1 MRKTITPAALSLA
14 LALTGGAASAADA
27 GSSGPWRE
35 GSPRADAA
43 RPAAVQQKTEAPMFG
58 RNNVHKY
65 LGLGSIGAAAL
76 TLVAPKE
83 EGGAHE
89 KLAEAALALGA
100 AAVATGFYAH
110 SDDLS
115 WEWSNPDTRHAT
127 YGALG
132 VLGYLL
138 AVAKGG
144 EGGHAAAGA
153 LGAVAMVTAI
163 KITW

>member
-1 MRKTITPAALSLA
+1 MRNPILVAMLGAA
-14 LALTGGAASAADA
+14 LALPAAPALAAESGA
-27 GSSGPWRE
+27 SGPWRE
-35 GSPRADAA
+35 GSPRSDAA
-43 RPAAVQQKTEAPMFG
+43 RPAAVEQKAEAPMFG

-83 EGGAHE
+83 KGGAHE
-89 KLAEAALALGA
+89 KLAEAAAALGA